1 MRVCVVGAGVIGTIY
16 GHVLSESG
24 HEVVHFVR
32 AGRGDRLGDGVLI
45 NLLDVRPGEP
55 VERQVRYRPALVE
68 RLGSAH
74 AELVFASVLHYQ
86 VPALLPLL
94 EAEAGDAEILLFN
107 NLWSSFAPIDA
118 RLRGRYVWGFPVA
131 GGGFDG
137 GVLEAAL
144 LRDVHLGGP
153 PGVETSRLARV
164 SELFAS
170 CGFDVER
177 EPEMLRW
184 LWVHFAVEAGVIAT
198 AVKSGSVE
206 AFLASVDAIAEAVLA
221 VRDALA
227 VVAARGVDPQAV
239 PDAQMFFAPERQ
251 VAQGIRELYAVDR
264 AARKIMERH
273 SGGAELKRIYR
284 DVLETGR
291 DLAVSM
297 PTLEPLEPYVDALP
311 DAA

>member
-1 MRVCVVGAGVIGTIY
+1 VIGTIY
-16 GHVLSESG
+16 GHALSESG

-32 AGRGDRLGDGVLI
+32 AGRAERLRDGVSI
-45 NLLDVRPGEP
+45 HLLDARPREP
-55 VERQVRYRPALVE
+55 EERKVRYQPALVE
-68 RLGSAH
+68 RLGSAE

-86 VPALLPLL
+86 LPALLPLL
-94 EAEAGDAEILLFN
+94 EAEAGNAEILFFN
-107 NLWSSFAPIDA
+107 NLWSSFAPIDT

-131 GGGFDG
+131 GGGFDD

-153 PGVETSRLARV
+153 PGVGTSRLEHV
-164 SELFAS
+164 SELFAN
-170 CGFDVER
+170 CGFDVQR

-198 AVKSGSVE
+198 AIKAGGVD

-227 VVAARGVDPQAV
+227 VVAARGVDPQAA
-239 PDAQMFFAPERQ
+239 PDAQMFFAPEGQ
-251 VAQGIRELYAVDR
+251 VAEGIRELYEVDQ

-273 SGGAELKRIYR
+273 TGGAELKRIYR

-291 DLAVSM
+291 DLAVAM